1 MQIIPNKLWLLN
13 FFLNFHHKSM
23 DEEWSKVFHNFVFL
37 LLWPI
42 FIRKG
47 SMKFLKI
54 LIWKLDTFW
63 IQCKVY
69 REHCLSI
76 LIFYNPLIILQDVWF
91 VLHWTFHLNK
101 DNFTFRI
108 EQIDLIQKSFITL
121 IHIFKHLIQG
131 LNTLL
136 RIQATSIATFKV
148 ISELK
153 NSLIRWFLVAWC
165 DNFIKQFLF
174 LFILIIPL
182 VF

>member
-13 FFLNFHHKSM
+13 FFLNFQCKSM
-23 DEEWSKVFHNFVFL
+23 DEEWSKVFHSLLFL
-37 LLWPI
+37 LLWLI

-47 SMKFLKI
+47 SMKFLQI
-54 LIWKLDTFW
+54 LIWKLDTSW
-63 IQCKVY
+63 TQCKVY
-69 REHCLSI
+69 REYCLSI
-76 LIFYNPLIILQDVWF
+76 LISYNPLIVLQDVLF

-108 EQIDLIQKSFITL
+108 EQIDLLRKSFITL
-121 IHIFKHLIQG
+121 IHNFKHLIQG
-131 LNTLL
+131 RNTLL
-136 RIQATSIATFKV
+136 WIQATSIAIFEV

-153 NSLIRWFLVAWC
+153 NSLIRWFFVTRC

-182 VF
+182 IF